1 MTDAIGESFDTANH
15 CPLVA
20 ADVKFSL
27 SFEAMR
33 RSGIARPAG
42 AGRVAEKKPN
52 ADGKSIASRTV
63 NGQIGN
69 LRDKIRLVSAAPN
82 RTTCR

>member
-1 MTDAIGESFDTANH
+1 
-15 CPLVA
+15 LRL
-20 ADVKFSL
+20 DVKFSL

-42 AGRVAEKKPN
+42 AGRVAEKEQS

-63 NGQIGN
+63 NGQIRN

-82 RTTCR
+82 RRHAADPDAMQNYGSAMCTD